1 MPRAR
6 SRKPI
11 EGPPERVDPRPIAE
25 IEAEVLERLN
35 RRNANPLGWTPAG
48 RDPADG
54 MAILRRSGKGPVIAD
69 RQTIK
74 ISYIKITNRGLIYV
88 DVLR

>member
-11 EGPPERVDPRPIAE
+11 AGPPERYDPRPLAE
-25 IEAEVLERLN
+25 IEAEVLARLAKPN
-35 RRNANPLGWTPAG
+35 GNPLGWTPAG

-54 MAILRRSGKGPVIAD
+54 KAILRRSGKGPKIGD
-69 RQTIK
+69 RQSIK
-74 ISYIKITNRGLIYV
+74 ISYIKITNSGLIHAEVY
-88 DVLR
+88 R

>member
-25 IEAEVLERLN
+25 IEAEVLARLQKPN
-35 RRNANPLGWTPAG
+35 GNPLGWTPAG

-54 MAILRRSGKGPVIAD
+54 AAILRRSGKGPVVAD

-74 ISYIKITNRGLIYV
+74 LSYIKITNKGLVYV